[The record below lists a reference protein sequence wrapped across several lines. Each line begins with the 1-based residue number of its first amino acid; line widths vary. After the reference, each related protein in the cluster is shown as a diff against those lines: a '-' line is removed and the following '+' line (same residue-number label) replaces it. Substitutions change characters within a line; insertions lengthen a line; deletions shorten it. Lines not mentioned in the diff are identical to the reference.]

1 MLTRFQLSHKLNST
15 PFSYYVLSW
24 HWNIKLRSALGL
36 FLWYGSVTFF
46 SEVTANLDGGAEFL
60 SSIKKK
66 KTGLFIKK
74 RNLEIHEVVLNS
86 PSKSTVLWNVKKNY
100 PALSWRVQDFFSALS
115 RRVQDI
121 ISTLSRRVRD
131 FFSAL
136 SQRVQDI
143 ISTMSRR
150 VRDFFSA
157 LSRRVFAWRTEKSPK
172 YSVAILWARFCSVF
186 FWLFRL
192 FFFCAFCFSVPKP
205 FSETCRTVHT
215 VEDEPCD
222 S

>member
-1 MLTRFQLSHKLNST
+1 MLTRFQLSQIEFNSI
-15 PFSYYVLSW
+15 FILLSW

-46 SEVTANLDGGAEFL
+46 SEVTANLDCGAEFL

-131 FFSAL
+131 FF
-136 SQRVQDI
+136 Q
-143 ISTMSRR
+143 
-150 VRDFFSA
+150 A
-157 LSRRVFAWRTEKSPK
+157 LSRRVFAWRTEKSPE

>member
-1 MLTRFQLSHKLNST
+1 MLTRFQLSQIEFNSI
-15 PFSYYVLSW
+15 FILLSW

-66 KTGLFIKK
+66 NWPLYKKTKFG
-74 RNLEIHEVVLNS
+74 NS
-86 PSKSTVLWNVKKNY
+86 RSCSQFAIEKYCPLKCKKNY
-100 PALSWRVQDFFSALS
+100 SALSWRVQDFFSALS
-115 RRVQDI
+115 WRVQ
-121 ISTLSRRVRD
+121 V
-131 FFSAL
+131 FFLAL
-136 SQRVQDI
+136 SQRVQNI